1 VACGGFEI
9 WGEGDVESQASECA
23 SYLDIDAE
31 GTELE
36 VNQGLFATVVLR
48 QTLRHQTECDHFS

>member
-1 VACGGFEI
+1 V
-9 WGEGDVESQASECA
+9 SECA

-36 VNQGLFATVVLR
+36 VNQGLFATMVLR
-48 QTLRHQTECDHFS
+48 QTLRHQTEYDHFS